1 MAEQVKQDVSKSNTQ
16 PGNRV
21 QNAPMPPQKPIRKA
35 SSASL
40 TEALL
45 PWVLLFLL
53 AFELL
58 LVSVCLGRALTSSDT
73 PRGEGEKPPVTDA
86 PTPSDQPVPG
96 TPIFSGGAAPALPH
110 TTGSSVTTGIT
121 VDSRYAILVDAA
133 SGEILAGKDMDTA
146 FSPAS
151 LTKVMTLI
159 VALEHLS
166 EADLAKL
173 VTLDQAV
180 TDYATT
186 GHYTGLTTALINKD
200 KNGVN
205 LNLGDQYTLRDML
218 YGIGVHSAAD
228 CCVLV
233 ASYVCPAATPAESE
247 AKFVTLMNEKAAALG
262 LEQTHFDNIVGYES
276 AANVTTAR
284 EMTVIMMY
292 ASRSP
297 LIRDILSTDEVYVF
311 EGHYIKDGA
320 PATYPLYLHD
330 TLLCTC
336 TDPSCRDIRIKTYE
350 RQTGKR
356 FVIDGASLLMGK
368 TGYDGGRDYLVVTVK
383 DDAGK
388 EYILVLGGAEKN
400 GSFSASVGTMSSLK
414 ELCEK
419 YIK

>member
-1 MAEQVKQDVSKSNTQ
+1 MAERVEIGMSQQG
-16 PGNRV
+16 PNRTGG
-21 QNAPMPPQKPIRKA
+21 AQKRPTTPRPEAKKA
-35 SSASL
+35 SRGSSG
-40 TEALL
+40 EALL
-45 PWVLLFLL
+45 ACALLVLTL
-53 AFELL
+53 FELVL
-58 LVSVCLGRALTSSDT
+58 ITVCLVRAFASEKKPETNVPPAVTT
-73 PRGEGEKPPVTDA
+73 PLP
-86 PTPSDQPVPG
+86 PSDVTVPG
-96 TPIFSGGAAPALPH
+96 SPLFSGGAAPALPH

-121 VDSRYAILVDAA
+121 VDSQYAILVDAA

-159 VALEHLS
+159 VALEHLT
-166 EADLAKL
+166 EADLSQL

-200 KNGVN
+200 KTGVN
-205 LNLGDQYTLRDML
+205 LNLGDQYALRDML

-247 AKFVTLMNEKAAALG
+247 AKFVALMNQKAAALG
-262 LEQTHFDNIVGYES
+262 LSQTHFDNIVGYES

-284 EMTVIMMY
+284 EMTVIMQY

-311 EGHYIKDGA
+311 EGHYLKDGA
-320 PATYPLYLHD
+320 PATYPLYLHN

-336 TDPSCRDIRIKTYE
+336 TDSSCRDVRIKTYE
-350 RQTGKR
+350 RQTGNT
-356 FVIDGASLLMGK
+356 FSIDGMSLVMGK
-368 TGYDGGRDYLVVTVK
+368 TGYDGGRDYLVVTVQS
-383 DDAGK
+383 DAGR

-400 GSFSASVGTMSSLK
+400 GTLSASVGTMSSLK
-414 ELCEK
+414 ALCEK
-419 YIK
+419 YIQ